1 MKQEQIKYTWSE
13 DGYWCYDV
21 FDSIEECIKD
31 AKAERIKDFIYIG
44 KVEYFKPKIDAIS
57 VIENVEEEVYR
68 EYGELAEEWEL
79 RNEKIEELEI
89 GLNKCLYEWLEK
101 TNQKPNFYEVY
112 DIERVYFD

>member
-1 MKQEQIKYTWSE
+1 M
-13 DGYWCYDV
+13 
-21 FDSIEECIKD
+21 
-31 AKAERIKDFIYIG
+31 
-44 KVEYFKPKIDAIS
+44 
-57 VIENVEEEVYR
+57 EEEVYR

>member
-21 FDSIEECIKD
+21 FDSIEECVKD
-31 AKAERIKDFIYIG
+31 AKVKKIKDFIYIG

-68 EYGELAEEWEL
+68 EYGELAEDWEL
-79 RNEKIEELEI
+79 KTENIEELEI
-89 GLNKCLYEWLEK
+89 GLNECLQQWLKETK
-101 TNQKPNFYEVY
+101 QELDFYEVHNV
-112 DIERVYFD
+112 ERVYID